1 MFQTYALRIRI
12 EGELT
17 SNLWVGAMKKEY
29 SQTDFVWALQT
40 LCAVYRSPFDAQ
52 LLLQQF
58 PPPYDEAAL
67 VRAARGLGFKA
78 QLRATDPLV
87 LDQLPVPLLVEL
99 CKASTAEPGAEP
111 NTGIT
116 DIGPPAFTLG
126 VVIAVSDDQVV
137 WLPANTSAP
146 VTDSRAEFAQN
157 LSGQTVLLYPEDEA
171 VRDPDATAAIGP
183 SFGFSWFVPELLK
196 HRKVWHEV
204 LGASLVLQLLALGLP
219 LFTQAI
225 IDKVVV
231 HRTESTLIALA
242 IGMGVFML
250 FTALLTWVRQ
260 YAILHTGNRVDAVL
274 GAAVFQ
280 HLFRLPPRYFQNRPT
295 GVIAARLH
303 GVEVIREFI
312 ASAAVTIILDLPFL
326 LICMGVMFYYS
337 VTLTLIVL
345 GILTL
350 IALLSFLVAPI
361 FQTRLNQQFLLGARN
376 QAFLTEYIAGL
387 ETVKSLQFE
396 PQLQAR
402 YDGYLATYLQ
412 SGFQTKQI
420 ANTYNVVANTLEQM
434 MTLLILVTG
443 AWIVMHPDT
452 VALAAGT
459 GTVFTI
465 GMLVAFQMF
474 AGKLSQPMLRIVGL
488 WQQFQQASLA
498 VDRLGDLMNVP
509 TEPYRLAP
517 SRKSESKGEI
527 ELIDIGFR
535 YAADLPLL
543 YRNVN
548 LTITPGQT
556 VAIMGPSG
564 TGKSTLTKLLQG
576 FYRPTEGQIKV
587 DGIDI
592 LHLSANELRANFG
605 VVPQETVLFSGTVYD
620 NLIMANPHASFEQ
633 VVQACQMAEIHD
645 AIQALPQGYQTE
657 IGERGAGLSGGQKQR
672 LAIAR
677 ALLKKPKVLI
687 FDEATSA
694 LDAQTANSFATTVN
708 ALRGKVSM
716 LFVTHALPKTLQVD
730 EIFVIGGGHVKKV
743 IQPKAV
749 A

>member
-1 MFQTYALRIRI
+1 MQ
-12 EGELT
+12 
-17 SNLWVGAMKKEY
+17 KEY
-29 SQTDFVWALQT
+29 AQADFVWALQT
-40 LCAVYRSPFDAQ
+40 LCAVYLRPFDAQ

-67 VRAARGLGFKA
+67 VRAARGLGFKT
-78 QLRATDPLV
+78 QVRAIAPQV
-87 LDQLPVPLLVEL
+87 LDQLPMPLLVEL
-99 CKASTAEPGAEP
+99 HDASTPSVDAHAAEGV
-111 NTGIT
+111 T
-116 DIGPPAFTLG
+116 DITPPAVTLG
-126 VVIAVSDDQVV
+126 IVIAVGDDQVV
-137 WLPANTSAP
+137 WLPANSQAP
-146 VTDSRAEFAQN
+146 MITPRAEFSPT
-157 LSGQTVLLYPEDEA
+157 LSGQALLLYPEDEA
-171 VRDPDATAAIGP
+171 VRDPDAASSAGP
-183 SFGFSWFVPELLK
+183 SFGFNWFVPELLK

-231 HRTESTLIALA
+231 NRTESTLIALA

-303 GVEVIREFI
+303 GVETIREFI

-345 GILTL
+345 GILAL

-361 FQTRLNQQFLLGARN
+361 FQTRLNQQFMLGARN

-396 PQLQAR
+396 PQLQTR

-420 ANTYNVVANTLEQM
+420 ANTYNVMANTLEQM

-474 AGKLSQPMLRIVGL
+474 AGKLSQPMLRMVGL

-509 TEPYRLAP
+509 PEPYRLAP
-517 SRKSESKGEI
+517 SRKSEARGEI

-620 NLIMANPHASFEQ
+620 NLIMANPHASFDQ

-730 EIFVIGGGHVKKV
+730 EIFVIGGGHLKRVV
-743 IQPKAV
+743 QPKAV

>member
-1 MFQTYALRIRI
+1 
-12 EGELT
+12 
-17 SNLWVGAMKKEY
+17 MKKVY

-40 LCAVYRSPFDAQ
+40 LCAVHRRPFDAH
-52 LLLQQF
+52 LLQQQF

-67 VRAARGLGFKA
+67 VRAARGLGFKT
-78 QLRATDPLV
+78 QLRVVDPQV
-87 LDQLPVPLLVEL
+87 LDQLPMPLLVEL
-99 CKASTAEPGAEP
+99 RDASTPSAGAHAAESVAD
-111 NTGIT
+111 IT
-116 DIGPPAFTLG
+116 PPAFTLG
-126 VVIAVSDDQVV
+126 VVVAVSNDQVI
-137 WLPANTSAP
+137 WLPANSQAP
-146 VTDSRAEFAQN
+146 LTTPRAEFAPT
-157 LSGQTVLLYPEDEA
+157 LSGQAVLLYPEDEV
-171 VRDPDATAAIGP
+171 VRDPDAASAAGR

-204 LGASLVLQLLALGLP
+204 LGASLVLQFLALGLP

-231 HRTESTLIALA
+231 NRTESTLIALA

-280 HLFRLPPRYFQNRPT
+280 HLFRLPPKYFQNRPT

-303 GVEVIREFI
+303 GVETIREFI

-345 GILTL
+345 GILSV

-361 FQTRLNQQFLLGARN
+361 FQTRLNQQFMLGARN

-396 PQLQAR
+396 PQLQSR

-420 ANTYNVVANTLEQM
+420 ANTYNVLANTLEQM

-474 AGKLSQPMLRIVGL
+474 AGKLSQPMLRMAGL

-509 TEPYRLAP
+509 PEPYRLAP
-517 SRKSESKGEI
+517 SRKSEARGEI

-548 LTITPGQT
+548 LTIQPGQT

-587 DGIDI
+587 DGVDI

-620 NLIMANPHASFEQ
+620 NLIMANPHANFDQ
-633 VVQACQMAEIHD
+633 VVEACQMAEIHD
-645 AIQALPQGYQTE
+645 AFQALPQGYQTE

-730 EIFVIGGGHVKKV
+730 EIFVIGGGHLKRVV
-743 IQPKAV
+743 QPKAV

>member
-1 MFQTYALRIRI
+1 MRAD
-12 EGELT
+12 
-17 SNLWVGAMKKEY
+17 VY
-29 SQTDFVWALQT
+29 SKREFVWGLQT
-40 LCAVYRSPFDAQ
+40 LCAIHRRQFDTG

-58 PPPYDEAAL
+58 PPPYDDAAL
-67 VRAARGLGFKA
+67 IHAARGLGFRS
-78 QLRATDPLV
+78 QLRQVKPADLS
-87 LDQLPVPLLVEL
+87 QLPLPLIVEQ
-99 CKASTAEPGAEP
+99 KTREVSDSDAAEPGSVPCA
-111 NTGIT
+111 NL
-116 DIGPPAFTLG
+116 GPSLAVL
-126 VVIAVSDDQVV
+126 IAISDDQVV
-137 WLPANTSAP
+137 WLPANVDTP
-146 VTDSRAEFAQN
+146 RTDSRDQFEAGLTGRVYLF
-157 LSGQTVLLYPEDEA
+157 YPESET
-171 VRDPDATAAIGP
+171 VKDPDAESGARRNF
-183 SFGFSWFVPELLK
+183 SFQWFVPELLK

-204 LGASLVLQLLALGLP
+204 LGASLMIQLLALGLP

-242 IGMGVFML
+242 TGMTVFML

-274 GAAVFQ
+274 GSAVFE

-303 GVEVIREFI
+303 GVETIREFI
-312 ASAAVTIILDLPFL
+312 ASAAVTLILDLPFL

-337 VTLTLIVL
+337 ITLTLIVL
-345 GILTL
+345 GILAV
-350 IALLSFLVAPI
+350 IALMSFLVAPV

-376 QAFLTEYIAGL
+376 QAFVTEYVAGL

-396 PQLQAR
+396 PQLQTR
-402 YDGYLATYLQ
+402 YDDYLATYLQ

-420 ANTYNVVANTLEQM
+420 ANTYNVIANTLEQV
-434 MTLLILVTG
+434 MTLLVLVTG

-452 VALAAGT
+452 VATAAGN
-459 GTVFTI
+459 GAVFTI

-474 AGKLSQPMLRIVGL
+474 AGKLSQPMLRMVGL

-498 VDRLGDLMNVP
+498 VDRLGDLMNAP
-509 TEPYRLAP
+509 PEPYRLAP
-517 SRKSESKGEI
+517 SRKNEARGEI

-543 YRNVN
+543 YQKVN
-548 LTITPGQT
+548 LTIKPGQT
-556 VAIMGPSG
+556 IAIMGPSG

-587 DGIDI
+587 DGIDTR
-592 LHLSANELRANFG
+592 HLSANELRSNFG

-620 NLIMANPHASFEQ
+620 NLLMANPLASFEQ

-645 AIQALPQGYQTE
+645 AIQSLPQGYQTE

-672 LAIAR
+672 VAIAR
-677 ALLKKPKVLI
+677 ALLKRPKVLI

-694 LDAQTANSFATTVN
+694 LDAQTANAFATTVN

-716 LFVTHALPKTLQVD
+716 LFVTHALPKTLRVD
-730 EIFVIGGGHVKKV
+730 EIFVIGGGHLSRVTQPL
-743 IQPKAV
+743 IPKA
-749 A
+749 AA

>member
-1 MFQTYALRIRI
+1 MQ
-12 EGELT
+12 
-17 SNLWVGAMKKEY
+17 KEY
-29 SQTDFVWALQT
+29 AQADFVWALQT
-40 LCAVYRSPFDAQ
+40 LCAVHRRPFDLQ

-67 VRAARGLGFKA
+67 VRATRSLGFKT
-78 QLRATDPLV
+78 QLRAIAPQV
-87 LDQLPVPLLVEL
+87 LAQLPMPLLVEL
-99 CKASTAEPGAEP
+99 HDGIRPSADAHAAEGVT
-111 NTGIT
+111 NIT
-116 DIGPPAFTLG
+116 PPVVTLG
-126 VVIAVSDDQVV
+126 VVVAVSSDQVV
-137 WLPANTSAP
+137 WLPANSQAP
-146 VTDSRAEFAQN
+146 LTTPRAEFAPT
-157 LSGQTVLLYPEDEA
+157 LSGQAVLLYPEDEA
-171 VRDPDATAAIGP
+171 VRDPDAASAAAP

-231 HRTESTLIALA
+231 NRTESTLIALA
-242 IGMGVFML
+242 VGMGVFML

-280 HLFRLPPRYFQNRPT
+280 HLFRLPPKYFQNRPT
-295 GVIAARLH
+295 GVIAARLQ
-303 GVEVIREFI
+303 GVETIREFI
-312 ASAAVTIILDLPFL
+312 ASAAVTIVLDLPFL

-345 GILTL
+345 GILSV
-350 IALLSFLVAPI
+350 IVLLSFLVAPI
-361 FQTRLNQQFLLGARN
+361 FQTRLNQQFMLGARN

-396 PQLQAR
+396 PQLQIR

-420 ANTYNVVANTLEQM
+420 ANTYNVMANTLEQM
-434 MTLLILVTG
+434 MTLLILVVG
-443 AWIVMHPDT
+443 AWIVMHPDS

-474 AGKLSQPMLRIVGL
+474 AGKLSQPMLRMVGL

-517 SRKSESKGEI
+517 SRKSEARGEI

-548 LTITPGQT
+548 LTIQPGQT

-587 DGIDI
+587 DGVDI

-620 NLIMANPHASFEQ
+620 NLLMANPHASFEQ

-645 AIQALPQGYQTE
+645 VIQALPQGYQTE

-694 LDAQTANSFATTVN
+694 LDAQTANSFATTIN

-730 EIFVIGGGHVKKV
+730 EIFVIGGGHLKKV
-743 IQPKAV
+743 VQPKAV